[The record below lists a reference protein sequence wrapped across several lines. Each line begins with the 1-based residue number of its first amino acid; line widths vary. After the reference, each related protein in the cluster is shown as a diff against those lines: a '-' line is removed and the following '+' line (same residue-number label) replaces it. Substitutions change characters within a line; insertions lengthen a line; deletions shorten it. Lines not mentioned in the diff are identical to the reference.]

1 MSLASQTLSSEQDRA
16 RWGTKVL
23 DDAILFIKQYIG
35 LDQMSRQ
42 EVLRVPNDAIVAF
55 VRQRPS
61 EVQVHLGE
69 ESRFLGEW
77 WLTVGFHFNRPQE
90 LV

>member
-42 EVLRVPNDAIVAF
+42 EVLECLMMQLLLLLDNALVKCRCTWGKRVD
-55 VRQRPS
+55 
-61 EVQVHLGE
+61 
-69 ESRFLGEW
+69 FLVSDDWQWGSIS
-77 WLTVGFHFNRPQE
+77 TDPKN
-90 LV
+90 